1 MNCTQVVETMPA
13 VTTIKITTAPTSTT
27 PTQCGRP
34 KQRLHQHAR
43 ADHLRDQIKHAHGE
57 RADAGG
63 ELDAAAS

>member
-13 VTTIKITTAPTSTT
+13 VTTMKITTAPTSTT

-34 KQRLHQHAR
+34 KQRLHQHAG
-43 ADHLRDQIKHAHGE
+43 ADHLRNEIEDAHGE

>member
-13 VTTIKITTAPTSTT
+13 VTTIRITTAPTSTT
-27 PTQCGRP
+27 PAQCGKP
-34 KQRLHQHAR
+34 EQRLHEHAR
-43 ADHLRDQIKHAHGE
+43 ADHLRDQIEDAHDQ